1 MDIILY
7 NIIIHTIY
15 PFISGLT
22 FEHFDFVSF
31 VAILNNVVIK
41 IHLLIFVS
49 ANIHRLNTFFFFFSH
64 EYVPRVKML
73 GNTLTPIA

>member
-22 FEHFDFVSF
+22 FEHFDSVYF
-31 VAILNNVVIK
+31 VAILNNVIIK
-41 IHLLIFVS
+41 IHLPISVS
-49 ANIHRLNTFFFFFSH
+49 ANIYRLHTFFFSH

>member
-22 FEHFDFVSF
+22 FEHFDSVYF
-31 VAILNNVVIK
+31 VAILNNVIIK
-41 IHLLIFVS
+41 IHLLISVS
-49 ANIHRLNTFFFFFSH
+49 ANIYRLHTFFFFSH